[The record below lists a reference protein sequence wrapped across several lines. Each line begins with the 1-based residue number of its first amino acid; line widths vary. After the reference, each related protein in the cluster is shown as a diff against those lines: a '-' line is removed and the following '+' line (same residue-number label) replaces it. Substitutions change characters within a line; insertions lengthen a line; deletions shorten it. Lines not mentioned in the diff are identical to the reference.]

1 MRGTSHRGDGPRSK
15 TELPAEDP
23 LYPSSDGLP
32 LAENDWQF
40 RAILGAVDV
49 LHRHFEGQPDI
60 YVSGDLLIYYEE
72 GNPAKSVAPDVFVV
86 FGAPDH
92 YRMTYRLWE
101 EPKAPDFVLEV
112 ASRNTWKQDVGP
124 KRALYA
130 ELGIQEYWMFD
141 PRDEYFDPPLQGL
154 TLHDGRYRSLPPRV
168 EKGRRTFGSA
178 VLGMDLWIEDGDLR
192 FRDASTGEV
201 LRTGFEHRAAHREE
215 REARQRERAAREQE
229 QAALLALEARVH
241 DLEVRLR
248 EAESRD
254 TS

>member
-1 MRGTSHRGDGPRSK
+1 MKGTSRRGDIPRSK
-15 TELPAEDP
+15 AELPAEDP

-32 LAENDWQF
+32 LAENDWQLW
-40 RAILGAVDV
+40 AILGAVDV

-92 YRMTYRLWE
+92 SRMTYKLWE

-141 PRDEYFDPPLQGL
+141 PKDEYFDPPLQGL
-154 TLHDGRYRSLPPRV
+154 TLHDGRYRPLPARV
-168 EKGRRTFGSA
+168 EQGRRTFSSA
-178 VLGMDLWIEDGDLR
+178 VLGMDLWIDDGKLR
-192 FRDASTGEV
+192 FRDAVTGEV
-201 LRTGFEHRAAHREE
+201 LRTGSEE
-215 REARQRERAAREQE
+215 QAARERE
-229 QAALLALEARVH
+229 QAARVALEARVH
-241 DLEVRLR
+241 DLEARLR

-254 TS
+254 AS